1 MRLFDKGEANTF
13 SDEGARYELIRKNL
27 LFAFTPLLNEHSFE
41 KATRESV
48 CEFLEKKAA
57 SVATEVTSHLSWSNI
72 PSVEDVF
79 LNKSEFDLN
88 QTFLKRKYIVF
99 KIVED
104 LLELHGTDTPV
115 VIDQDGVEKRLGVTC
130 T

>member
-27 LFAFTPLLNEHSFE
+27 LFAFTQLLNEHSFE
-41 KATRESV
+41 KATREFV
-48 CEFLEKKAA
+48 CEYLEKKAA
-57 SVATEVTSHLSWSNI
+57 SVATEVTSHLSWATI

-79 LNKSEFDLN
+79 LNQSEFDLN